1 LEGGPVRIVH
11 TNVYSTYRVRN
22 NKIKSLV
29 GAPTYVGGEFDIT
42 NNSELESLEGIP
54 KQVIGDFYCYNNKI
68 EFTQA
73 QIRALCDVKGN
84 VYV

>member
-1 LEGGPVRIVH
+1 
-11 TNVYSTYRVRN
+11 
-22 NKIKSLV
+22 LV
-29 GAPTYVGGEFDIT
+29 GAPTYVGGEFDIS